1 MDGISSLTV
10 GGEAVITNDVFTAK
24 TITTPL
30 GNELKITGYD
40 AATGVVTYTYT
51 LLDNESASCRSGK
64 NDLFEHFAVVLTDKD
79 GDPANS
85 QLSVRIVDDVPT
97 ALAEHAH
104 HHGRSGNH

>member
-1 MDGISSLTV
+1 MDGIKSLTV

-51 LLDNESASCRSGK
+51 LLDNET
-64 NDLFEHFAVVLTDKD
+64 H
-79 GDPANS
+79 PAGRW
-85 QLSVRIVDDVPT
+85 QERSVRGLCSGADG
-97 ALAEHAH
+97 
-104 HHGRSGNH
+104 HGWMIRPAARCR